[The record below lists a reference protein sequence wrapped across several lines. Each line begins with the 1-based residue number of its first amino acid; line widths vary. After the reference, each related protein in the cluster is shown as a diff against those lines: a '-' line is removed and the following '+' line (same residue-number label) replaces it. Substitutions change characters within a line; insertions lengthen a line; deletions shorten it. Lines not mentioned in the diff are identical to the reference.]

1 MREVVFQALTT
12 PENQKR
18 DFRVNEVVEKDG
30 VIARTQR
37 RCFYFI
43 LGKVRIDNPCDTEKL
58 AVSKA
63 SKLPQRKRHYYIL
76 KTHDSCSGEDKLI
89 CKVAGSFFAVCGNE
103 VYCIA
108 FLHSFKISFSATNKT
123 PNNENNATL

>member
-18 DFRVNEVVEKDG
+18 DFRVNEVTEKDG

-43 LGKVRIDNPCDTEKL
+43 LCKTHIDDINDLEKL
-58 AVSKA
+58 AGLKA
-63 SKLPQRKRHYYIL
+63 AKMPQRKRHYYIL
-76 KTHDSCSGEDKLI
+76 KVHNALHGEDKLI
-89 CKVAGSFFAVCGNE
+89 YKVAGSFFAVCGSDL
-103 VYCIA
+103 YCIA
-108 FLHSFKISFSATNKT
+108 FLHSFKISFTSADKAQS
-123 PNNENNATL
+123 NENNVAL